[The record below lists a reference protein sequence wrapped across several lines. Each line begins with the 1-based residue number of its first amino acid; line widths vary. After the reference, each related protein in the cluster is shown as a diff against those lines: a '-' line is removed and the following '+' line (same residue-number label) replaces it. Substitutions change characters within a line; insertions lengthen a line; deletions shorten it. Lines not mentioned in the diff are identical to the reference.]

1 MNKIAIP
8 TLLLLLGLLGGA
20 LPCAADMESYDF
32 SGPVSEQRYKDL
44 VGELRCL
51 VCQNESLLA
60 SQAEL
65 AGDLRKEVYELMASG
80 KSDREVV
87 DFLVA
92 RYGDFVLYNPP
103 IRPATYALWIG
114 PFILLLVSVLVLYRT
129 ISRRNADTG
138 TQLSEAEHR
147 RVAALLGE
155 SGGEKEPR

>member
-1 MNKIAIP
+1 MNIRSLP
-8 TLLLLLGLLGGA
+8 PLLLLCLLSTA

-60 SQAEL
+60 SQAKL

-80 KSDREVV
+80 KSDKEVV

-92 RYGDFVLYNPP
+92 RYGDFVLYSPP
-103 IRPATYALWIG
+103 IQPSTYALWIG
-114 PFILLLVSVLVLYRT
+114 PFILLLVAVLVLYRT
-129 ISRRNADTG
+129 ISRRNRHTG
-138 TQLSEAEHR
+138 TELSEAER
-147 RVAALLGE
+147 QRVAALLNE
-155 SGGEKEPR
+155 SASEKESR

>member
-1 MNKIAIP
+1 MKKIRIP
-8 TLLLLLGLLGGA
+8 PLLLLLWLLGTA
-20 LPCAADMESYDF
+20 VPCAADMESYDF

-80 KSDREVV
+80 KSDQEVV

-114 PFILLLVSVLVLYRT
+114 PFILLLIAVLILYRT
-129 ISRRNADTG
+129 ISRRNRRTG
-138 TQLSEAEHR
+138 TELSEAER
-147 RVAALLGE
+147 ARVAALLGE
-155 SGGEKEPR
+155 SASEKDSR